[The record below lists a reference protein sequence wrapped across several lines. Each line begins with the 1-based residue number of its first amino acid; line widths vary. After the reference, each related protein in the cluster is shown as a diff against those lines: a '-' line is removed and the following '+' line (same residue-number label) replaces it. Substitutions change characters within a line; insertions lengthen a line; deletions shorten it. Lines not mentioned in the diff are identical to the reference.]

1 MNTNRKLSENNN
13 NNKVTYSLSIKYQY
27 AFKMSNPTESK
38 LSNKKLI
45 IIRTIV
51 IFCLVII
58 WILLSSDELDRSIPH
73 SKVFFQSLKLD
84 SYLNTDSQDD
94 ETIKTEPSLH
104 VNNDPRYIE
113 LGRSTW
119 KTFHIMMERFPDI
132 NMNKNDDLKKRDKL
146 INWLTII
153 GETYPCTTIDRE
165 NIFIE
170 SIKMYPLPIN
180 LNKIINIEWGCHI
193 HNLVNDRL
201 GKEKYNCSI
210 LIQEMEQNSKDFN
223 DDIEFESLDKVTLN
237 KEEKQLG

>member
-1 MNTNRKLSENNN
+1 
-13 NNKVTYSLSIKYQY
+13 
-27 AFKMSNPTESK
+27 MSNFTESK
-38 LSNKKLI
+38 LSNRKLI

-58 WILLSSDELDRSIPH
+58 WILLSSDELDGSIPH
-73 SKVFFQSLKLD
+73 SKIFFQSLQLD
-84 SYLNTDSQDD
+84 SYFNKASQENDTK
-94 ETIKTEPSLH
+94 ETIPYLH
-104 VNNDPRYIE
+104 VNNDPQYIE

-119 KTFHIMMERFPDI
+119 KTFHMMMERFPDI

-146 INWLTII
+146 INWITIM
-153 GETYPCTTIDRE
+153 GETYPCTAKDRE
-165 NIFIE
+165 NIFVE
-170 SIKMYPLPIN
+170 SFKMYPLPIN

-201 GKEKYNCSI
+201 GKDKYNCSI
-210 LIQEMEQNSKDFN
+210 LIQEVEQNSNDFN